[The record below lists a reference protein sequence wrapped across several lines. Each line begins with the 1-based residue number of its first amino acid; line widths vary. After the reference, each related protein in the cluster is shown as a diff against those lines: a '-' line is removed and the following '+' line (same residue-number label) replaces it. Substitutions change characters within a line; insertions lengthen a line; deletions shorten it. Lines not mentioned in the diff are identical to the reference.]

1 MIAVGVDVSKSK
13 STIAVLSSTGEL
25 VLKPSEFHH
34 NEQDLGQLITM
45 LKNQSDE
52 IRVVME
58 ATGHYH
64 YPILKQF
71 LASNLFVTLVNPY
84 LMKKYGD
91 NEIRKAKTDKKDALR
106 IAMYALEKS
115 YFLVPYTA
123 VDEKYNDLKFL
134 SRQYNQSVS
143 MKVKARVQLCNLL
156 DEIMPGIQSILTSK
170 TLDPEDNF
178 LYRFIEKYESF
189 DNVKSMSEK
198 RFTSSYIK
206 FAYKSSARN
215 PQAKALKIYETA
227 QRSITTRELN
237 TSTSVA
243 VKNALLLLKQTEISS
258 NAILSQMQ
266 SIASTLPEY
275 TIVRAMNGVGDK
287 LAPRLIA
294 EIGDVRR
301 FKSARALNAYAGN
314 DAPPFQSGQY
324 ESLNRHIS
332 KRGSASLRKAC
343 YEVMQSLKLHMPQ
356 DDAVYLFMLKK
367 EGEGKPKN
375 VAKMAGVNKFLH
387 IYYARVM
394 ELYK

>member
-71 LASNLFVTLVNPY
+71 LAANLFVTLVNPY